1 VLPAASSPAAAYRG
15 SVDANDERRQVTE
28 VQHRLIG
35 MYTDKNPEEVAE
47 AVEAAYRHFD
57 GIDVRDFV
65 PLLVER
71 RANEALSGSSVMADS
86 AEVPPTLGG

>member
-1 VLPAASSPAAAYRG
+1 M
-15 SVDANDERRQVTE
+15 DANDERRQVTE

-35 MYTDKNPEEVAE
+35 MYGDRKPEEVAD

-57 GIDVRDFV
+57 GTDVRDFV

-71 RANEALSGSSVMADS
+71 RANETLSGSSVVADS
-86 AEVPPTLGG
+86 AEVPPALNG

>member
-1 VLPAASSPAAAYRG
+1 MLPAASPPAAAYRG

-35 MYTDKNPEEVAE
+35 MYTDKKPEEVAE

-71 RANEALSGSSVMADS
+71 RANNALSGSSVMADS
-86 AEVPPTLGG
+86 AEVPPALGG

>member
-1 VLPAASSPAAAYRG
+1 M
-15 SVDANDERRQVTE
+15 DANDERRQITE

-35 MYTDKNPEEVAE
+35 MYTNRRPEEVAE

-57 GIDVRDFV
+57 GTEVRDFV

-71 RANEALSGSSVMADS
+71 RANETLTGSSVMADS
-86 AEVPPTLGG
+86 GEVPPNLGE

>member
-1 VLPAASSPAAAYRG
+1 MLPAASPPAAAYRG

-35 MYTDKNPEEVAE
+35 MYTDKKPEEVAE

-71 RANEALSGSSVMADS
+71 RANETLSGSAVMADS
-86 AEVPPTLGG
+86 TDVPPTVGE

>member
-1 VLPAASSPAAAYRG
+1 M
-15 SVDANDERRQVTE
+15 DANDERRQVTE

-35 MYTDKNPEEVAE
+35 MYTDKKPEDVAE

-71 RANEALSGSSVMADS
+71 RANQALSGSAVMADS
-86 AEVPPTLGG
+86 GEVPPALGG

>member
-1 VLPAASSPAAAYRG
+1 MDAY
-15 SVDANDERRQVTE
+15 DERRQVTE

-35 MYTDKNPEEVAE
+35 MYGDRKPEEVAD

-57 GIDVRDFV
+57 GTDVRDFV

-71 RANEALSGSSVMADS
+71 RANETLSGSAVMADS
-86 AEVPPTLGG
+86 TDVPPTVGE

>member
-1 VLPAASSPAAAYRG
+1 M
-15 SVDANDERRQVTE
+15 DANDERRQVTE

-35 MYTDKNPEEVAE
+35 MYGDRKPEEVAD

-57 GIDVRDFV
+57 GTDVRDFV

-71 RANEALSGSSVMADS
+71 RANKALGGTDVMADPTTI
-86 AEVPPTLGG
+86 PPHVGE

>member
-1 VLPAASSPAAAYRG
+1 M
-15 SVDANDERRQVTE
+15 DANDERRQVTE

-35 MYTDKNPEEVAE
+35 MYGDRKPEEVAE

-57 GIDVRDFV
+57 GTDVRDFV

-71 RANEALSGSSVMADS
+71 RANETLSGSSVMADS
-86 AEVPPTLGG
+86 ADVPPAVGE

>member
-1 VLPAASSPAAAYRG
+1 M
-15 SVDANDERRQVTE
+15 DANDERRQVTE

-35 MYTDKNPEEVAE
+35 MYTDKKPEEVAE

-71 RANEALSGSSVMADS
+71 RANNALSGSSVMADS
-86 AEVPPTLGG
+86 AEVPPALGG

>member
-1 VLPAASSPAAAYRG
+1 M
-15 SVDANDERRQVTE
+15 DANDERRQVTE

-35 MYTDKNPEEVAE
+35 MYGDRKPEEVAD

-57 GIDVRDFV
+57 GTDVRDFV

-71 RANEALSGSSVMADS
+71 RANETLSGSSVMADS
-86 AEVPPTLGG
+86 ADVPPVMGE

>member
-1 VLPAASSPAAAYRG
+1 M
-15 SVDANDERRQVTE
+15 DANDERRQVTE

-35 MYTDKNPEEVAE
+35 MYSDRKPGEVAA

-57 GIDVRDFV
+57 GTDVRDFV

-71 RANEALSGSSVMADS
+71 RANDALSGSSVMADS
-86 AEVPPTLGG
+86 AEVPPALGG